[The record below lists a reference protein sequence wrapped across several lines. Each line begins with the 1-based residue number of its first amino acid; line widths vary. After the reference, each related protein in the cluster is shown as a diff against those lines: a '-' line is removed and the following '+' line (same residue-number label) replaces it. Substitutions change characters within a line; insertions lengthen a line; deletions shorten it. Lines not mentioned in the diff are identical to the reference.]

1 MKELDI
7 KKIIIVFAIFLGFIY
22 FSIFAGF
29 YALLLSI
36 DLWLGIVYWFFNLF
50 LMFGVYFFI
59 RKRLKK

>member
-1 MKELDI
+1 MKELNI
-7 KKIIIVFAIFLGFIY
+7 KKIIIEIAIFLGFIY

-36 DLWLGIVYWFFNLF
+36 DLWLGIIYFFLNLL

>member
-7 KKIIIVFAIFLGFIY
+7 KKIIIVFAIFLGFIH

-36 DLWLGIVYWFFNLF
+36 DLWLGIVYWFFNLL

>member
-22 FSIFAGF
+22 YSIFMGF
-29 YALLLSI
+29 YGLFLII
-36 DLWLGIVYWFFNLF
+36 DLWLGIVYWFFNLL

>member
-1 MKELDI
+1 MKELNI
-7 KKIIIVFAIFLGFIY
+7 KKIIIENAIFSGFIY

-36 DLWLGIVYWFFNLF
+36 NLWLGIIYFFLNLL

>member
-1 MKELDI
+1 MKELNI
-7 KKIIIVFAIFLGFIY
+7 KKIIIENAIFSGFIY

-36 DLWLGIVYWFFNLF
+36 NLWLGIIYFFLNLL
-50 LMFGVYFFI
+50 LMFEVYFVI